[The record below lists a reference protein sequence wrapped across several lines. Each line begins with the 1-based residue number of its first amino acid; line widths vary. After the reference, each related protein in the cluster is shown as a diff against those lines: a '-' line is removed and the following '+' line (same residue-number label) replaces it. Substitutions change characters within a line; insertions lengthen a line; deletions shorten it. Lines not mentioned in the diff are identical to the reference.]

1 MKSSLIPEHPILV
14 YPSLA
19 VTLGLEEAVLLSTL
33 NTLSTLASTAPNNG
47 FVWLTLPCQ
56 PVQEAL
62 PFWSMHDIARVCNS
76 LRDKGV
82 LLIGSTLFGKQDTFK
97 YAFNERATH
106 NAQAP
111 NISATQPSSDQHHSA
126 QNRSTQNHSIQH
138 RSAHN
143 ATQNTPARNSTANN
157 SAHAQKPPTQAA
169 QKAAILPP
177 HITLNETQYDE
188 INQEFGKNYLGAQW
202 RPSTDTLNQLAQHGI
217 GEAFAMEQLASFVTY
232 WRERKEAHRSWG
244 AKFVQHT
251 MFKWRDYQA
260 AQAKKDLNTA
270 MTAAWKPS
278 PDAMDVLTRHAGI
291 SRDFVED
298 AIPEFVLY
306 WQERGDAAKTWNSK
320 FIQHVRMQWNKFTR
334 AIEHHTEPHPISATW
349 QPSNDVY
356 DILRLANI
364 DTHFAKA
371 LIPEF
376 ILYWKESNQVH
387 HSWNTRFLQHAK
399 RQWAKNFNHAPAA
412 QGQSND
418 PSRSTRDISIEEQL
432 NDRSWAI

>member
-1 MKSSLIPEHPILV
+1 MKSALIPEDPILV

-19 VTLGLEEAVLLSTL
+19 ASLGLEEAVLLSTL
-33 NTLSTLASTAPNNG
+33 STLSQLASSAPNNG
-47 FVWLTLPCQ
+47 FIWLTLPCQ
-56 PVQEAL
+56 PVQNAL
-62 PFWSMHDIARVCNS
+62 PFWRAHDIARVCNS

-97 YAFNERATH
+97 YAFNERTA
-106 NAQAP
+106 N
-111 NISATQPSSDQHHSA
+111 TQVRANTA
-126 QNRSTQNHSIQH
+126 QNPI
-138 RSAHN
+138 
-143 ATQNTPARNSTANN
+143 PAPQPRPTTHTHA
-157 SAHAQKPPTQAA
+157 AQKPAVQAA
-169 QKAAILPP
+169 KQAPILPP
-177 HITLNETQYDE
+177 NITLNETQYDE

-217 GEAFAMEQLASFVTY
+217 GEAFAMEQLASFITY

-251 MFKWRDYQA
+251 MFKWRDYQTEQ
-260 AQAKKDLNTA
+260 AQKDQKTTI
-270 MTAAWKPS
+270 TAAWKPS

-399 RQWAKNFNHAPAA
+399 RQWAKNFNHTPAA
-412 QGQSND
+412 QGQPND